1 MQILMWKIPMVASAT
16 NIVTMMTLVW
26 PFPAEIWVL
35 ANSSAH
41 YVICWLIFKATAFS
55 VKFKPERAVAYFPVS
70 KHTGQEN
77 CNVHVALAELMDLG
91 QDTESCWLRTLG
103 SSTLTSH
110 ID

>member
-55 VKFKPERAVAYFPVS
+55 VKFKPERAFLF
-70 KHTGQEN
+70 QN
-77 CNVHVALAELMDLG
+77 I
-91 QDTESCWLRTLG
+91 QDKKIVMYKLLWLN
-103 SSTLTSH
+103 
-110 ID
+110 